1 MRKSKSFPLF
11 AAVAAATALAATVSA
26 APAGAKTTRASA
38 LSCSS
43 TLKIGMLAP
52 LTGGAGFIGQE
63 QLSWAKL
70 AVKTL
75 PQTMGLKVKLA
86 LGDSPVEKGPS
97 ESQTV
102 AQKFIADKG
111 IVAILGGSTSGSV
124 AATSKTFQQAGLAQV
139 SSSATNADLT
149 KGDNQKATKAF
160 FRVVPADDFQ
170 GPTDANYMIST
181 LKVKNVVTIDFQE
194 PYSQGLA
201 AQVDKVLGAAGV
213 TLSHQSIP
221 NTVTDFSSYV
231 TKVPSSAD
239 IVFFPSQKP
248 GDAQTFASQL
258 AEQGKK
264 AKVFGADGTN
274 GPGAFKAV
282 GSYVSNFAPQIDTI
296 ASDKT
301 IIAAWKKD
309 NPGKSLGS
317 FGPPT
322 YGAVQVLLKAIKAAC
337 DKGHGK
343 IAKRSAVIAQ
353 VRKVT
358 VDKGWILGGKFGW
371 STVNTNDPSVTK
383 YYIMQIQGDGTYKIV
398 N

>member
-1 MRKSKSFPLF
+1 MRKAKSFPLF
-11 AAVAAATALAATVSA
+11 AGVAVATALAATVSA
-26 APAGAKTTRASA
+26 APAGAKTAQASA
-38 LSCSS
+38 VSCSS

-75 PQTMGLKVKLA
+75 PQTMGLKIKLV

-102 AQKFIADKG
+102 AQKFIADTG

-124 AATSKTFQQAGLAQV
+124 AATSKTFQQAGLVQV

-170 GPTDANYMIST
+170 GPTDANYMINT

-201 AQVDKVLGAAGV
+201 AQVDKVLGPAGV
-213 TLSHQSIP
+213 TISHQSIP

-231 TKVPSSAD
+231 TKVPSAAD

-264 AKVFGADGTN
+264 AKVFGGDGTN

-322 YGAVQVLLKAIKAAC
+322 YGAVNVILKAIKAAC
-337 DKGHGK
+337 VKGHGT
-343 IAKRSAVIAQ
+343 IAKRASVIAQ

-383 YYIMQIQGDGTYKIV
+383 YYIMQIQPDGTYKIV